1 MHIRNCAAQNPAFAR
16 LLDAYENREKAA
28 RQWREKGGKVVG
40 KMGFDVPDELI
51 IAAGML
57 PIQIYADPRK
67 ELKETNKY
75 LEFAF
80 EPVVRAQFEKL
91 IDGTYADQIDYL
103 AISNSTDVII
113 RIFLYLRELHR
124 QEPERRMPEISFIDI
139 LFTRHRLHQTRNEF
153 VFDLFR
159 KDVERWAGHP
169 VTDEDIRKAGII
181 CNENRAALRAMAE
194 LRHGKEVRISGSEA
208 FVIISAG
215 LFMERTA
222 HTELVRAVTEAA
234 KSWPVLEGPR
244 VFFTGAEQEDTTL
257 FEMIEDAGMVIV
269 GDDINWGDRYYDRD
283 FNMNY
288 SVLRA
293 LVDRYMLREF
303 SAKKAT
309 PQERLGALDRE
320 VDAAGAEGVIFY
332 THLYDEVAAFDIP
345 KQKKSLEGRGIK
357 TITFGKM
364 LWPEDKNEGLQEKL
378 TAFAGQLKEKEERG
392 ER

>member
-1 MHIRNCAAQNPAFAR
+1 MHIRNCALQTPAFAQ
-16 LLDAYENREKAA
+16 LLDAYQNRDKAA
-28 RQWREKGGKVVG
+28 KEWKANGGQVVG
-40 KMGFDVPDELI
+40 KLGFDVPDELL

-57 PIQIYADPRK
+57 PVQIYADPQK

-91 IDGTYADQIDYL
+91 IDGTYAELIDHL

-124 QEPERRMPEISFIDI
+124 QEPERKMPDVSFIDL

-153 VFDLFR
+153 VMDLFR

-169 VTDEDIRKAGII
+169 IADADIRKAGAI
-181 CNENRAALRAMAE
+181 CNENRAALREMAA
-194 LRHGKEVRISGSEA
+194 LRHGREVRISGSEA
-208 FVIISAG
+208 FIIISAG

-222 HTELVRAVTEAA
+222 HTQLVKAVTEAA

-257 FEMIEDAGMVIV
+257 LDMIEETGMVIV

-283 FNMNY
+283 YNMDY
-288 SVLRA
+288 PVIRA

-303 SAKKAT
+303 SAKKST
-309 PQERLGALDRE
+309 PDQRVEALNRE
-320 VDAAGAEGVIFY
+320 VDGCKAEGVIFY
-332 THLYDEVAAFDIP
+332 THLYDEVACFDMP
-345 KQKKSLEGRGIK
+345 KQRKMLESKGIK
-357 TITFGKM
+357 HITFGKM

-378 TAFAGQLKEKEERG
+378 NAFADTLKG
-392 ER
+392 GNQ

>member
-1 MHIRNCAAQNPAFAR
+1 MHIRNCALQTPAFAQ
-16 LLDAYENREKAA
+16 LLDAYQNRDKAA
-28 RQWREKGGKVVG
+28 KEWKANGGQVVG
-40 KMGFDVPDELI
+40 KLGFDVPDELL

-57 PIQIYADPRK
+57 PVQIYADPQK

-91 IDGTYADQIDYL
+91 IDGTYAELIDHL

-124 QEPERRMPEISFIDI
+124 QEPERKMPDVSFIDL

-153 VFDLFR
+153 VMDLFR

-169 VTDEDIRKAGII
+169 IADADIRKAGAI
-181 CNENRAALRAMAE
+181 CNENRAALREMAA
-194 LRHGKEVRISGSEA
+194 LRHGQEVRISGSEA
-208 FVIISAG
+208 FIIISAG

-222 HTELVRAVTEAA
+222 HTQLVKAVTEAA

-257 FEMIEDAGMVIV
+257 LDMIEETGMVIV

-283 FNMNY
+283 YNMDY
-288 SVLRA
+288 PVIRA

-303 SAKKAT
+303 SAKKST
-309 PQERLGALDRE
+309 PDQRVEALNRE
-320 VDAAGAEGVIFY
+320 VDGCKAEGVIFY
-332 THLYDEVAAFDIP
+332 THLYDEVACFDMP
-345 KQKKSLEGRGIK
+345 KQRKMLESKGIK
-357 TITFGKM
+357 HITFGRM

-378 TAFAGQLKEKEERG
+378 NAFADTLKG
-392 ER
+392 GNQ

>member
-1 MHIRNCAAQNPAFAR
+1 MHIRDCALQDPAFAQ
-16 LLDAYENREKAA
+16 LLDAYENRDKAA
-28 RQWREKGGKVVG
+28 NQWRAGGGKVVG

-51 IAAGML
+51 IAADML
-57 PIQIYADPRK
+57 PIQICADPEK

-103 AISNSTDVII
+103 TISNSTDVII
-113 RIFLYLRELHR
+113 RIYLYLRELHR
-124 QEPERRMPEISFIDI
+124 QEPERPIPEFSFIDI

-153 VFDLFR
+153 VLDLFR

-169 VTDEDIRKAGII
+169 IADEDIRRAGAI
-181 CNENRAALRAMAE
+181 CNENRSALRAMAE
-194 LRHGKEVRISGSEA
+194 LRRGKEVHISGSEA

-222 HTELVRAVTEAA
+222 HTALVRAVTQAA
-234 KSWPVLEGPR
+234 KQWPVLKGPR

-257 FEMIEDAGMVIV
+257 YEMIENAGMVVV

-283 FNMNY
+283 YNTNY
-288 SVLRA
+288 PVIRA

-309 PQERLGALDRE
+309 PQERMGALDRE
-320 VDAAGAEGVIFY
+320 VDAAGAQGVIFY
-332 THLYDEVAAFDIP
+332 THLYDEVACFDMP
-345 KQKKSLEGRGIK
+345 KQRKSLESRGIRH
-357 TITFGKM
+357 ITFGRM
-364 LWPEDKNEGLQEKL
+364 VWPENRNQGLQEKL
-378 TAFAGQLKEKEERG
+378 NQFAEELKAEG
-392 ER
+392 GDQ